1 MFSSDGR
8 PECSEYNGCFADQE
22 LTPKPLRIAKQ
33 RKSRSSNAVTIN
45 HLPSLPNPCSHHAS
59 TPIRRSSVQSNF
71 TPLDLSHQDPAVP
84 TSQWS
89 RRNTSLHIDKQ
100 RRSDPGHTSIAACS
114 YVPDGMAAS
123 NSLPSF
129 MGPRSR
135 HTPIIVDTALTS
147 HADESKTVTAARHA
161 GTRAVTTFPFEKT
174 DVQRLKT
181 DIQRFITDEPLIPPA
196 HTPWARTRR
205 RAVTANEG
213 IHKSMESEMGTPCH
227 GQSKQPSTKHRLI
240 SRVMSGLTNKAHTS
254 HAASREGSQTMQPPQ
269 TDALSSISPVAVTLD
284 VVRRSV
290 SSAGTDDY
298 GGSELDGT
306 LSAFPT
312 PPTAT
317 DTSPTSPTTTGF
329 ASSSRPVSQQ
339 YRSLRKPED
348 AAVLGVKLTLSP
360 EYDQLSP
367 DNGKSMFLAIDVK
380 GALNTTTSGQNLWS
394 QHSGLDVVMII
405 DNS

>member
-33 RKSRSSNAVTIN
+33 RKSRSSNPVTIN

-114 YVPDGMAAS
+114 YVPDAMAAS

-196 HTPWARTRR
+196 HTPWARTR
-205 RAVTANEG
+205 
-213 IHKSMESEMGTPCH
+213 
-227 GQSKQPSTKHRLI
+227 KQPSTKHRLI

-269 TDALSSISPVAVTLD
+269 TDALSSTSPVAVTLD